1 MSKLQ
6 EYIRKVKMIEE
17 DRIALDFKPNEG
29 MDTVTFKDNLPEN
42 RAFNAQLQ
50 TKIEEIYNNAKRNNS
65 PFVDYLKMFP
75 RYIESFFKTK
85 IKSQIQLDISDE
97 YKKLIN
103 VLASK
108 APTFNLAKVG
118 INGTEIEVKYDY
130 ENILKKTEK
139 DKVEV
144 SIDLTESFRNSI
156 QSTLSK
162 L

>member
-6 EYIRKVKMIEE
+6 EYIKKVKMIEE
-17 DRIALDFKPNEG
+17 DRIDLDFKPNAG
-29 MDTVTFKDNLPEN
+29 METVPMKDNLPEN

-50 TKIEEIYNNAKRNNS
+50 TKIEEIYNNAKKQNS

-85 IKSQIQLDISDE
+85 IKSKITLDISDE

-103 VLASK
+103 ILASK
-108 APTFNLAKVG
+108 APTFNLGKVG

-139 DKVEV
+139 DEVTV

-156 QSTLSK
+156 QSTLNK

>member
-1 MSKLQ
+1 MSKLH
-6 EYIRKVKMIEE
+6 EYIKKAKMIQE
-17 DRIALDFKPNEG
+17 DKIDLDFKPGAG
-29 MDTVTFKDNLPEN
+29 METITFKDNLPEN

-75 RYIESFFKTK
+75 KYIDSFFKTK
-85 IKSQIQLDISDE
+85 IKSQIELDISEE
-97 YKKLIN
+97 YKKLIS
-103 VLASK
+103 VLAAK

-139 DKVEV
+139 DKVEI
-144 SIDLTESFRNSI
+144 SIDLTEAFRNSV

>member
-1 MSKLQ
+1 MSKLH
-6 EYIRKVKMIEE
+6 EYIKKAKMIQE
-17 DRIALDFKPNEG
+17 DKIDLDFKPGAG
-29 MDTVTFKDNLPEN
+29 METVTFKDNLPEN

-50 TKIEEIYNNAKRNNS
+50 TKIEEIYNNAKKQNS

-85 IKSQIQLDISDE
+85 IKSEIILEVSDE

-144 SIDLTESFRNSI
+144 NIDLTEAFRNSI
-156 QSTLSK
+156 QSVLNK